1 MNPRRLARTAVA
13 IATSWSLL
21 LSSHVALGADL
32 NTEVNNMFNSLGA
45 ATNVTAPG
53 AFRGQAMSTYT
64 GGSFFYRAPS
74 RNYQFLRIDL
84 PRFSG
89 GCNGIDA
96 YLGSWSHISGTQ
108 IRDMMAGI
116 VTALPGVAFDA
127 AIKSV
132 SPLLGGII
140 EDFKNVAQQA
150 NNFNRNSCQMATWMA
165 NKAADAVDM
174 NTSKACGYMASFF
187 GLSSDYQEG
196 EEYCKTN
203 RGAVDAQARS
213 SPDPAVR
220 EAVRFAGNLTWTALK
235 RIDLIDDQ
243 TRELVMNMVGST
255 IYYADSN
262 ATPAEPRS
270 IDPKLHDLGPILY
283 GDGGAGASTTIKM
296 WSCNGDYT
304 NCAEPTLVD
313 QAFPTPLVLRVQD
326 LMMQVVNS
334 IRTRVALDPASPA
347 FGLINTSSLPVYRM
361 LSIDTNAQR
370 ATSESLISQYSSIV
384 AADYAANFLRQF
396 LSTGLN
402 ALSSTFKLDTDQ
414 ADRAKELREEVRS
427 LQRRLDALQSRNQQ
441 TASAMSSVATSLEQ
455 LERNLRI
462 NMPAYMRQ
470 MVFRDGQYR

>member
-1 MNPRRLARTAVA
+1 MKLRRFLRSAVA
-13 IATSWSLL
+13 IAASWSLL
-21 LSSHVALGADL
+21 LSSHVAVAADL

-45 ATNVTAPG
+45 ATNVTSPG

-108 IRDMMAGI
+108 IRDMMQGI

-140 EDFKNVAQQA
+140 EDFKNVAQMA
-150 NNFNRNSCQMATWMA
+150 NNYNRNSCQMATWMA

-174 NTSKACGYMASFF
+174 NTGKACGYMASWF
-187 GLSSDYQEG
+187 GLASDYQEG

-213 SPDPAVR
+213 DPNPAVR
-220 EAVRFAGNLTWTALK
+220 EAVRFAGNLTWAALQ
-235 RIDLIDDQ
+235 RISTIDDQ

-255 IYYADSN
+255 IYYADSD
-262 ATPAEPRS
+262 AAPAKPRTIDAKLDDLTP
-270 IDPKLHDLGPILY
+270 LLY
-283 GDGGAGASTTIKM
+283 GDAGTGPSTTIKL
-296 WSCNGDYT
+296 WSCNGDYA
-304 NCAEPTLVD
+304 NCAEPILID
-313 QAFPTPLVLRVQD
+313 QTYPRPMIETVRD
-326 LMMQVVNS
+326 LMMEVVTS
-334 IRTRVALDPASPA
+334 IRTRTPLAATSPA

-361 LSIDTNAQR
+361 LSLDTNAQR
-370 ATSESLISQYSSIV
+370 GTSENLIGQYSSLI
-384 AADYAANFLRQF
+384 ATDYAANLLRQF
-396 LSTGLN
+396 LGTGLN
-402 ALSSTFKLDTDQ
+402 ALSSTFDLAADQ
-414 ADRAKELREEVRS
+414 ADRAKELTSNVRT
-427 LQRRLDALQSRNQQ
+427 LQMRLEAIQSRNQQ
-441 TASAMSSVATSLEQ
+441 TAQSMASVASSLEQ
-455 LERNLRI
+455 LERNLRV

-470 MVFRDGQYR
+470 MLSRDGQVR

>member
-1 MNPRRLARTAVA
+1 MKLRRFARSAVA
-13 IATSWSLL
+13 IAASCSLL
-21 LSSHVALGADL
+21 LSSHVAVAADL

-45 ATNVTAPG
+45 ATNVTSPG

-108 IRDMMAGI
+108 IRDMMQGI

-140 EDFKNVAQQA
+140 EDFKNVAQMA
-150 NNFNRNSCQMATWMA
+150 NNYNRNSCQMATWMA

-174 NTSKACGYMASFF
+174 NTGKACGYMASWF
-187 GLSSDYQEG
+187 GLADDYQAG
-196 EEYCKTN
+196 EEYCKSN
-203 RGAVDAQARS
+203 RSAVDAQARS
-213 SPDPAVR
+213 DPNPAVR
-220 EAVRFAGNLTWTALK
+220 EAVRFAGNLTWVALK
-235 RIDLIDDQ
+235 RIDLIDDP
-243 TRELVMNMVGST
+243 TRELVMNMIGST
-255 IYYADSN
+255 IYYADSDSS
-262 ATPAEPRS
+262 PAEPRS
-270 IDPKLHDLGPILY
+270 IDPKLDDLQPILY
-283 GDGGAGASTTIKM
+283 GDGGAGPSTTIKM
-296 WSCNGDYT
+296 WSCNGDYA

-313 QAFPTPLVLRVQD
+313 QAFPTPLVQRVQD
-326 LMMQVVNS
+326 LMMQVVTS
-334 IRTRVALDPASPA
+334 IRTRAPLDPASPA
-347 FGLINTSSLPVYRM
+347 FGLINTTSLPVYRM

-370 ATSESLISQYSSIV
+370 ATSEALIAQYSAIV
-384 AADYAANFLRQF
+384 AADYAANFMRQF
-396 LSTGLN
+396 LGTGLN

-414 ADRAKELREEVRS
+414 AERAKELRDQVRS
-427 LQRRLDALQSRNQQ
+427 LQRRLDSLQARNQQ
-441 TASAMSSVATSLEQ
+441 TASAMASVATSLEQ
-455 LERNLRI
+455 LERNLRV

-470 MVFRDGQYR
+470 MVFRDGQFR

>member
-1 MNPRRLARTAVA
+1 MGRSFTRTAIAV
-13 IATSWSLL
+13 ATSWSLIIT
-21 LSSHVALGADL
+21 SQGALAADL

-53 AFRGQAMSTYT
+53 AFRGQAMTTYT

-74 RNYQFLRIDL
+74 RNYQFMRIDL

-108 IRDMMAGI
+108 IRDMMQGI

-187 GLSSDYQEG
+187 GMADDYQAG
-196 EEYCKTN
+196 EEYCRSN
-203 RGAVDAQARS
+203 RAAVDAQARAD
-213 SPDPAVR
+213 PDPAVR

-235 RIDLIDDQ
+235 RIDLIDDA
-243 TRELVMNMVGST
+243 TREVVMNMVGST
-255 IYYADSN
+255 IYYADSDPN
-262 ATPAEPRS
+262 QAEPRS
-270 IDPKLHDLGPILY
+270 IDPKIDDLGPILY
-283 GDGGAGASTTIKM
+283 GDAGVGPGTTIKM
-296 WSCNGDYT
+296 WSCNGDFV
-304 NCAEPTLVD
+304 NCAEPVLVD
-313 QAFPTPLVLRVQD
+313 QAFPAPMVQRVQD
-326 LMMQVVNS
+326 LMQQIVNS
-334 IRTRVALDPASPA
+334 IRTRTPLDYASPA
-347 FGLINTSSLPVYRM
+347 YGLINTSSLPIYRM
-361 LSIDTNAQR
+361 LSIDTNQER
-370 ATSESLISQYSSIV
+370 ATSEALIAQYSSLV

-396 LSTGLN
+396 LGSGLN

-414 ADRAKELREEVRS
+414 AERAKELRENARAF
-427 LQRRLDALQSRNQQ
+427 QRRLDSLQAKNQQ
-441 TASAMSSVATSLEQ
+441 TASAMASVATSLEQ
-455 LERNLRI
+455 LERNLRV
-462 NMPAYMRQ
+462 NMPAFMRQ
-470 MVFRDGQYR
+470 MVSRDGQYR